1 MVRIR
6 LRRSGNKHRPFYRVV
21 VTNSSAGRGGAFIEV
36 IGTYNPVAQPKQ
48 ISLKGERALHW
59 LLVGA
64 QPSETTAVL
73 LDRAGILNEF
83 FAQRPNAKKKYAFLD
98 KRTAAMSVKSV
109 VEPMP
114 PAPEEPV
121 AVKTDAVEEVAEEV
135 TEPGAEVVAEAT
147 PEVVAAVEAEAP
159 AAEAPAATEEA

>member
-73 LDRAGILNEF
+73 LDRAGILSEF

-121 AVKTDAVEEVAEEV
+121 AVKTDVVEDVAEPV
-135 TEPGAEVVAEAT
+135 SEVVAEAT
-147 PEVVAAVEAEAP
+147 PEVEAPAEAP